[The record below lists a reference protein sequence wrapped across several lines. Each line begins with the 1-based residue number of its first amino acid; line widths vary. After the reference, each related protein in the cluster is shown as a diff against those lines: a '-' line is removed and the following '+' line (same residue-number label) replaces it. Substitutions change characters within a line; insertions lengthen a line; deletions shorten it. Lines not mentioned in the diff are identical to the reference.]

1 MFRVARKIRIGRET
15 ENTHIFFLALLLS
28 PSESSRASDEVG
40 IPAVEV

>member
-1 MFRVARKIRIGRET
+1 MT
-15 ENTHIFFLALLLS
+15 EYQLSASQNNIHFNLLLS

>member
-1 MFRVARKIRIGRET
+1 MT
-15 ENTHIFFLALLLS
+15 EYQLSVSQNNNLLLR